1 MSLSLS
7 PGNSADDQERFVAVA
22 YGLGQWRI
30 REGMGHIDP
39 ARKESHQGSALLC
52 DLIANRSA
60 QHGVAGFER
69 IEHRSPR
76 YRTLNVE
83 LYLAAHA
90 RECAQV
96 RR

>member
-1 MSLSLS
+1 
-7 PGNSADDQERFVAVA
+7 
-22 YGLGQWRI
+22 
-30 REGMGHIDP
+30 MGHIVP
-39 ARKESHQGSALLC
+39 ARKESYQGPALLC

-60 QHGVAGFER
+60 QRGVEGFER

-83 LYLAAHA
+83 LYLAARA
-90 RECAQV
+90 REYAQV